1 MAFDPLSGTHT
12 VRVPARRNA
21 TRIVALRH
29 ASRVAA
35 RPAARSRV
43 PRILGAVLVGVGLT
57 TIIAVG
63 LAALMVTT
71 TVGVLSVG
79 LPDPSQLEA
88 LTFSEPTV
96 VYDRTGKIELG
107 RFQREERRVV
117 AFGDVPELVLDATTS
132 AEDRTF
138 WSNSGFDAPAI
149 LSAAAEGASG
159 ARERGASTITQ
170 QLVRARLLPSDV
182 TGGDRYMR
190 KAKELIQ
197 SLRVNETFP
206 GEEGKDRIITAY
218 LNEIFYGHGAYGV
231 AAAAWIYFGVS
242 DLTALT

>member
-1 MAFDPLSGTHT
+1 MAFDPLSGNHT

-35 RPAARSRV
+35 RPAARSRA
-43 PRILGAVLVGVGLT
+43 PRIVGAVLVGVGLT

-63 LAALMVTT
+63 LAVAMVTT

-96 VYDRTGKIELG
+96 VYDRTGTIELG

-117 AFGDVPELVLDATTS
+117 AFGDVPELVLDATTRRS
-132 AEDRTF
+132 SR
-138 WSNSGFDAPAI
+138 WNRPS
-149 LSAAAEGASG
+149 
-159 ARERGASTITQ
+159 ST
-170 QLVRARLLPSDV
+170 LPVRS
-182 TGGDRYMR
+182 
-190 KAKELIQ
+190 
-197 SLRVNETFP
+197 
-206 GEEGKDRIITAY
+206 
-218 LNEIFYGHGAYGV
+218 
-231 AAAAWIYFGVS
+231 
-242 DLTALT
+242 